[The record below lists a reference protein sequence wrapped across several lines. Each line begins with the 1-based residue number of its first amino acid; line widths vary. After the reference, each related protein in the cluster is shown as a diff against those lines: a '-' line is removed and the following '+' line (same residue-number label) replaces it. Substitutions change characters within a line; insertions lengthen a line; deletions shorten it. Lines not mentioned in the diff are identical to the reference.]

1 MDPTTPYDR
10 GMPRVVAH
18 LPFSDNAQLVTL
30 RSGVPRKCRG
40 AEIVPT
46 RTLFIVCFRPC
57 KGQGGYYLTT
67 RSGFWAARR
76 RGDQPWPAPMQCR
89 PATAKALARGRLA
102 AARAS
107 PQGRLTPLAG
117 AAARRGGAC
126 GHGWLRPAREHSRL
140 QCDARKGGQL
150 EGARKGLPPAASPV
164 ASGGGDAGRKG
175 GYPLAGWLPAGKGNR
190 RLRRGSPRIQNFK
203 IALTILKILSI
214 S

>member
-18 LPFSDNAQLVTL
+18 LPFSDNAQLVAL

-46 RTLFIVCFRPC
+46 RTLFIACFRPC

-102 AARAS
+102 TARAI

-126 GHGWLRPAREHSRL
+126 GHGRLRPT
-140 QCDARKGGQL
+140 RKGDSRPRAQSLTVRRPQRGLVGGRPQGVATCGQPC
-150 EGARKGLPPAASPV
+150 RQ
-164 ASGGGDAGRKG
+164 R
-175 GYPLAGWLPAGKGNR
+175 GWR
-190 RLRRGSPRIQNFK
+190 RWP
-203 IALTILKILSI
+203 
-214 S
+214 